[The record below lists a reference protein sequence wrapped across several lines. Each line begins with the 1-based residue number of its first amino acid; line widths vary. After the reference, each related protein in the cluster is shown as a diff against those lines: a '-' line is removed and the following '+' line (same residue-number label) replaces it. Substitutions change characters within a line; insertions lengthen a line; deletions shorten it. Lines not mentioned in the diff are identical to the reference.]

1 MITGFHDCV
10 GGCNGCINFNN
21 PDNNGL
27 SQAVNTLSNLYTRN
41 NFQSYGA
48 TLADF
53 WAMAASVA
61 VSAAVRT
68 SNSQRNNGQSC
79 TSDSCP
85 GPWVLILTFHTFK
98 MLHSI
103 YTHLCTI
110 LNWSLREP
118 NISPNRC
125 PVPCMSLSWGRVT
138 AATCTD
144 EPALPSPTMNA
155 SAMYSYFQQQF
166 GFTQAQVLLFNSLKF
181 WPHNY
186 VGCLKVKVL

>member
-1 MITGFHDCV
+1 MHLIHHIGFHDCV

-27 SQAVNTLSNLYTRN
+27 SKAVSTLSNLYTRN

-79 TSDSCP
+79 TSQSCP
-85 GPWVLILTFHTFK
+85 GPWVLYIDLPIIKILKMSHNIHPFSETELLVKKLKFK
-98 MLHSI
+98 KDYSSKQVSCSMHVPELGQGYCCNLHRWACSYI
-103 YTHLCTI
+103 THYECICHVQL
-110 LNWSLREP
+110 
-118 NISPNRC
+118 
-125 PVPCMSLSWGRVT
+125 LS
-138 AATCTD
+138 AAIRI
-144 EPALPSPTMNA
+144 LPS
-155 SAMYSYFQQQF
+155 S
-166 GFTQAQVLLFNSLKF
+166 GFALN
-181 WPHNY
+181 HI
-186 VGCLKVKVL
+186 